1 MTPRWP
7 PLPRRLPR
15 TPAPLRHE
23 TYESYLARLAA
34 ANSLSFDDLDEI
46 AHLYDDDLD
55 GLDQLAALTGYL
67 ATVLRHAIPEL
78 FHHQAAGTTALDGT
92 SPTPREFIND
102 IRPPCRRCAASAGAD
117 PGTARVWAAH
127 DACVCVR
134 HQLWI
139 GEGNDQPSHQL
150 DLGSHPD
157 IVHAQIRHQR
167 IVRSRG
173 RPAARDAFNAARGL
187 WLTMSTTPGYS
198 SQREARTAR
207 VRAQAS
213 AEEAVSNAVT
223 YPETVAFTAILA
235 SPHWR
240 AIVLSRKP
248 ADNQRFHH
256 EFRRRVATGHQENG
270 YPRSLFVLDPPRPR
284 TRPRRHR
291 RHRAIPPAY
300 PAPPGPL
307 ATASRPATSP
317 GRLAE
322 MPHDQRDKPHAQSS
336 AQSEARR

>member
-1 MTPRWP
+1 MLGFPKRVRLLFCFFFQAEDGIRDGRVTGVQTCALPIYQRDPGRHRDPHPAAARHDCARLRRRVRDHRPPRHRMTPRWP

-157 IVHAQIRHQR
+157 IVHAQ
-167 IVRSRG
+167 
-173 RPAARDAFNAARGL
+173 
-187 WLTMSTTPGYS
+187 
-198 SQREARTAR
+198 
-207 VRAQAS
+207 
-213 AEEAVSNAVT
+213 
-223 YPETVAFTAILA
+223 
-235 SPHWR
+235 
-240 AIVLSRKP
+240 
-248 ADNQRFHH
+248 
-256 EFRRRVATGHQENG
+256 
-270 YPRSLFVLDPPRPR
+270 
-284 TRPRRHR
+284 
-291 RHRAIPPAY
+291 
-300 PAPPGPL
+300 
-307 ATASRPATSP
+307 
-317 GRLAE
+317 
-322 MPHDQRDKPHAQSS
+322 
-336 AQSEARR
+336 